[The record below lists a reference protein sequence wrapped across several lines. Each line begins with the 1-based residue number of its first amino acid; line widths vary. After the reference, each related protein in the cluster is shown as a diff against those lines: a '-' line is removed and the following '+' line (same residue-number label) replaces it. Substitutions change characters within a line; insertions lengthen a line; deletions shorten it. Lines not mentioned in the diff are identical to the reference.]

1 MRRVNRSALVPH
13 SAADMYALVDDIEAY
28 PEFLPWCAAA
38 AVHTRGK
45 DIVEATLEI
54 RRAGIHKSFMTRNRV
69 RANERIDISLVRG
82 PFRHL
87 AGSWCFE
94 ALDGGASKVS
104 LQLEFDFE
112 HAIASLFFGRVF
124 EEISSSLVDAFT
136 RRADDVYSRDTR

>member
-13 SAADMYALVDDIEAY
+13 SAADMFVLVDTIEEY
-28 PEFLPWCAAA
+28 PIFLPWCAAA
-38 AVHTRGK
+38 EVHKRSG

-54 RRAGIHKSFMTRNRV
+54 RRAGIQKSFMTRNRV

-94 ALDGGASKVS
+94 ALDGSACKVS
-104 LQLEFDFE
+104 LQLEFDIE
-112 HAIASLFFGRVF
+112 HAIASLLFGRVF

-136 RRADDVYSRDTR
+136 RRADDVYSA

>member
-13 SAADMYALVDDIEAY
+13 SAANMYALADDIEAY

-38 AVHTRGK
+38 EVHTRSG

-87 AGSWCFE
+87 AGSWYFE
-94 ALDGGASKVS
+94 ALDERACKVS
-104 LQLEFDFE
+104 LQLEFDFD
-112 HAIASLFFGRVF
+112 HAVASLFFGRVF
-124 EEISSSLVDAFT
+124 EEICSSLVDAFT
-136 RRADDVYSRDTR
+136 RRADDVYSAGH